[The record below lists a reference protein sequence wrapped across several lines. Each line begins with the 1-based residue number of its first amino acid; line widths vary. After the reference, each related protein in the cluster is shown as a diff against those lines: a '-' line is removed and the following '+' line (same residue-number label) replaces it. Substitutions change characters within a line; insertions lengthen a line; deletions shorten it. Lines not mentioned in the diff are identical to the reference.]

1 MVDDTAPASPQG
13 TLRIAHWLEALA
25 MDPARATTHQ
35 AYLLMP
41 AYDTLLDIDSQFQ
54 PKPRLATAWE
64 QTDPQT
70 YRLTLRDDVTFQDGS
85 KFDAE
90 NVKLNLERDKTVAG
104 APNANMFEPI
114 ESVTVESPTVAVVH
128 TNRPYPNF
136 LYNMS
141 TIAGAMV
148 SSEAIRNNA
157 DLTRETAGSG
167 GWIWDKA
174 AHQEGSKHV
183 YHANPN
189 YWNKDAVRVENIE
202 FQIITDDAARLNAIQ
217 SGQIDLATNIPPDQV
232 PSLAG
237 TGLNVLSD
245 YTITSAL
252 EIFDRGG
259 AKVPAFGDPNVR
271 KAVGLLID
279 RTGYNQSVYG
289 GQGDGT
295 VGGFASPA
303 THWYDPALDARTSN
317 VDEAKKLLADAGYA
331 NGFGFDLPSTA
342 AIRTRTAAIA
352 QMLAVGGITAN
363 IVDMQS
369 TEYTAAIRR
378 GDVAAGYVSPTSVD
392 IDQWWGRT
400 VSNNGPFNPF
410 KLNDLADLEAEYTRS
425 ASMTNPQDRKAIL
438 DNLQQATIDRGV
450 LFPLSQQPRV
460 SIASAKLRST
470 EVPVFAPED
479 WGPRPQNLWVQK

>member
-1 MVDDTAPASPQG
+1 MVEAGAPASPEG

-41 AYDTLLDIDSQFQ
+41 AYDTLLDIDADFQ
-54 PKPRLATAWE
+54 PKPRLATGWE
-64 QTDPQT
+64 QPDPQT

-85 KFDAE
+85 KFDAQ

-114 ESVTVESPTVAVVH
+114 DSVTVESPTVAVVH
-128 TNRPYPNF
+128 MNRPYPNF

-148 SSEAIRNNA
+148 SSDAIRGNI
-157 DLTRETAGSG
+157 DLTSETAGSG
-167 GWIWDKA
+167 GWIWDKT
-174 AHQEGSKHV
+174 AHQEGAKHV
-183 YHANPN
+183 YHANPS

-217 SGQIDLATNIPPDQV
+217 SGQVDLATNIPPDQV
-232 PSLAG
+232 VSLAG
-237 TGLNVLSD
+237 TNLNVLSD
-245 YTITSAL
+245 FTITSAL

-259 AKVPAFGDPNVR
+259 VKVPAFGNSDVR

-279 RTGYNQSVYG
+279 RQGFNQSVYG
-289 GQGDGT
+289 GQGDAAI
-295 VGGFASPA
+295 GGFASPA
-303 THWYDPALDARTSN
+303 TTWYDAALDARTSN
-317 VDEAKKLLADAGYA
+317 IDEARTLLSDAGYA
-331 NGFGFDLPSTA
+331 DGFSFDLPSTA
-342 AIRTRTAAIA
+342 VIRSRTAAIA
-352 QMLAVGGITAN
+352 QMLAAGGITAN
-363 IVDMQS
+363 IIDMQS
-369 TEYTAAIRR
+369 TEYTAAIRK
-378 GDVAAGYVSPTSVD
+378 GEVAAGYVSPTSVD

-400 VSNNGPFNPF
+400 VSNTGPFNPF
-410 KLNDLADLEAEYTRS
+410 KLNDLADLDAEYTRS
-425 ASMTNPQDRKAIL
+425 ASMTNPQDRKPIL
-438 DNLQQATIDRGV
+438 DKLQQAAIDRGV

-460 SIASAKLRST
+460 SIASSALRST

-479 WGPRPQNLWVQK
+479 WGPRPQYLWVQK